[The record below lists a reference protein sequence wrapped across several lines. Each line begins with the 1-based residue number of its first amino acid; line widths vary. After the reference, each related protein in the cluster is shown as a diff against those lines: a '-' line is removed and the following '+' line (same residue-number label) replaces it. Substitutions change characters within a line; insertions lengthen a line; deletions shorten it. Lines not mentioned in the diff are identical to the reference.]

1 MVCILLFNYIVDF
14 YIKMEIPMSL
24 TIPFSIARYIRS
36 VWMSRTSVAYLLLN
50 KEGQI
55 LEYGG
60 MLEHYGLSNLRIGTA
75 AVDHVGFLEGML
87 PIEKP
92 EVLEFLRT
100 ESGRSAHIH
109 FVPYEN
115 GIWVILF
122 DATAEHDKQQR
133 TQQRLNELS
142 LSTYRQMKDIEQMK
156 QQLKK
161 STS

>member
-1 MVCILLFNYIVDF
+1 
-14 YIKMEIPMSL
+14 MSL

-36 VWMSRTSVAYLLLN
+36 VWISRTSVAYLLLN
-50 KEGQI
+50 KEGKL

-60 MLEHYGLSNLRIGTA
+60 MLEHYGLSNLHIGMA
-75 AVDHVGFLEGML
+75 AVEQIGFLEGML

-92 EVLEFLRT
+92 EILEFLRM
-100 ESGRSAHIH
+100 ESGRSAHVH

-122 DATAEHDKQQR
+122 DATAEHEKQQR

-142 LSTYRQMKDIEQMK
+142 LSAYRQTQEIEQMK
-156 QQLKK
+156 RQLKK
-161 STS
+161 TT